1 MSLGLLGDA
10 LKAFASAGLSG
21 YATSFVLSMVPFSLP
36 LAIKAPVLACGT
48 LGGLLWYM
56 RVWIQCY
63 YFDKSFKTP
72 KVSQNLNGKTAIVTG
87 GTLGG
92 LGFASAQ
99 ILAEL
104 GCNVILT
111 VRTEDK
117 GRAACN
123 RLSSSAGNLS
133 YVICDFMSHDSILKC
148 AAELKT
154 QVPDTGINFL
164 VLNAG
169 IARPANT
176 GSVADVWM
184 TNHLGPWMFLQELA
198 VSLAKSSRVVWV
210 SSGAHKRASISWDDP
225 FYPSSAKGTLGGNA
239 YGQSKLANI
248 MHMREF
254 QRRIRSKSPALS
266 GGDVKCSAVTP
277 GAVRTNILGG
287 NVPFLLYPLVA
298 FLLRSPHMGAQVIKM
313 ACLDPHLQGGEYL
326 SNCYIKESEGA
337 DQCSN
342 DQAQWVRLWDVTSKQ
357 VETRAYDKIRNKKGV

>member
-1 MSLGLLGDA
+1 MLLALLSGA

-21 YATSFVLSMVPFSLP
+21 YATSHLLSMMPFSLP
-36 LAIKAPVLACGT
+36 FAVKAPLLACGC
-48 LGGLLWYM
+48 LSGLLYYV

-72 KVSQNLNGKTAIVTG
+72 QNCRNLNGKTAIVTG

-92 LGFASAQ
+92 LGFASAK

-111 VRTEDK
+111 VRTEEK
-117 GRAACN
+117 GRAACDC
-123 RLSSSAGNLS
+123 LSSCAGKSS

-148 AAELKT
+148 TKELQTK
-154 QVPDTGINFL
+154 VPDTGINFL

-169 IARPANT
+169 IAKPAKT

-184 TNHLGPWMFLQELA
+184 TNHLGPWMFLQELMA
-198 VSLAKSSRVVWV
+198 RLAKGSRVVWV

-225 FYPSSAKGTLGGNA
+225 FYPSSAKGTLGGKA

-254 QRRIRSKSPALS
+254 QRRIRSESPALS
-266 GGDVKCSAVTP
+266 GGDVKCSAITP
-277 GAVRTNILGG
+277 GAVRTNILPA
-287 NVPFLLYPLVA
+287 VPFFLYPLII
-298 FLLRSPHMGAQVIKM
+298 FLLRSPYMGAQVIKM
-313 ACLDPHLQGGEYL
+313 ACLDQQLQGGEYL
-326 SNCYIKESEGA
+326 SNCYVKESEGA

-342 DQAQWVRLWDVTSKQ
+342 DQSQWARLWDLSSKQ
-357 VETRAYDKIRNKKGV
+357 VETRAYDKVRNKKDA